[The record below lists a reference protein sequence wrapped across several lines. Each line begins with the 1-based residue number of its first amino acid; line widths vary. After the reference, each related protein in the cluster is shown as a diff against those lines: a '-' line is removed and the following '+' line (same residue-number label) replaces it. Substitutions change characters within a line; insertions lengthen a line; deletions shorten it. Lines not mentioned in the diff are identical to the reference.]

1 MSNLHGALS
10 NHMYMLDQLRAAFP
24 DQCDDDL
31 ADTLEGESN
40 LDEMI
45 IKTIRSNED
54 DEALV
59 LGLSARLDELAERQ
73 ARLKQRIAT
82 KRELVASVMD
92 RADKKKI
99 IAPDFTLSLSK
110 RPRSVVIID
119 EDEIPAAFKV
129 AQEPPAPRP
138 DKKALKEALEGGAT
152 IPGACLS
159 NAAPSLT
166 VRRK

>member
-24 DQCDDDL
+24 DQSDDDL
-31 ADTLEGESN
+31 ADTLEGMSN

-45 IKTIRSNED
+45 IRTIRSNED

-59 LGLSARLDELAERQ
+59 LGLSARLDEMSERQ

-82 KRELVASVMD
+82 KRELVASVME
-92 RADKKKI
+92 RADLKKI
-99 IAPDFTLSLSK
+99 VAPDFTLSLSK
-110 RPRSVVIID
+110 RARSVVITD

-129 AQEPPAPRP
+129 APEPPAPRP
-138 DKKALKEALEGGAT
+138 DKKAIKEALEGGT
-152 IPGACLS
+152 TVPGAHL
-159 NAAPSLT
+159 NNGGVSLT
-166 VRRK
+166 VRKK